1 VRLSSADDAD
11 RIEAFFADRDTRAFA
26 GVLHQTL
33 DTVRST
39 ATWIEVRAR
48 WASCVGSRLMVVQRS
63 TEDVRK
69 WMKEREGK

>member
-33 DTVRST
+33 DTVRS
-39 ATWIEVRAR
+39 AAAWIEVRAW